1 MNKQRSNTVGVIV
14 GVILIFIGLGY
25 VGDQFGFWY
34 FSVFFRGWWT
44 LFLIVPGISSMIN
57 SGFKSHN
64 VMLTAL
70 GVYLFLWSN
79 HLIYFRFT
87 FQLLLAIILI
97 YLGAKM
103 IFSKSEKNYGNHHST
118 IKNDTKDIY
127 NEHHI
132 VIKKV
137 FESARMAFEH
147 KVYTCKIDCTFST
160 LTVDLVHADLKEL
173 KSVNIDCVF
182 GSVSVY
188 IPHNANVIVKRDNIF
203 GSCNYPAND
212 SNNDLEIFINE
223 SCVFGNIQI
232 IRVHA

>member
-1 MNKQRSNTVGVIV
+1 MNKQRSSTAGVIV
-14 GVILIFIGLGY
+14 GFILIFIGLGY
-25 VGDQFGFWY
+25 LGDQLEIFH

-44 LFLIVPGISSMIN
+44 LFLIVPGVSSMIN

-64 VMLTAL
+64 VMLTVL
-70 GVYLFLWSN
+70 GVYLFLWTN

-103 IFSKSEKNYGNHHST
+103 IFSKSERNYGNQRSSA
-118 IKNDTKDIY
+118 NRDSKDIY
-127 NEHHI
+127 NENHI

-137 FESARMAFEH
+137 FESARVVFEH
-147 KVYTCKIDCTFST
+147 RIYTCKIDCTFST
-160 LTVDLVHADLKEL
+160 VAVDLVHADLSEL
-173 KSVNIDCVF
+173 KSINIDCVF

-188 IPHNANVIVKRDNIF
+188 IPHNANVMVKRDNIF

-212 SNNDLEIFINE
+212 AANNIEIFINE

-232 IRVHA
+232 IRVHP